1 MMHDETPPQRKA
13 DEERNPPGRH
23 SPWADGLVPLPHR
36 RQDCPAVAAAPP
48 PLSLS
53 LVATCPGIWTRNGAR
68 RSSCEDMDA
77 VSPTPEPGLR
87 HAALTSFAAGFVDAH
102 GYFRLGHVFTANMTG
117 NSVLLAVALA
127 DRDWS
132 KAIDYVE
139 TIAAFIVGALAAA
152 IVKRLVGRGFVVLL
166 LVAAI
171 LVVLCIVDPG
181 VRLSLVALAFAMGL
195 QGGSLARF
203 RGQRVQT

>member
-1 MMHDETPPQRKA
+1 M
-13 DEERNPPGRH
+13 GRRPR
-23 SPWADGLVPLPHR
+23 SP
-36 RQDCPAVAAAPP
+36 APP
-48 PLSLS
+48 AARLSRGSGRSAPSLTLS
-53 LVATCPGIWTRNGAR
+53 CRHLPRDLDKERRPSFLMRGHGCCQPYPRAGLAPCGADVACRRLRRRAR
-68 RSSCEDMDA
+68 IF
-77 VSPTPEPGLR
+77 SPRPRLHREHDRELR
-87 HAALTSFAAGFVDAH
+87 AAG
-102 GYFRLGHVFTANMTG
+102 
-117 NSVLLAVALA
+117 VALA